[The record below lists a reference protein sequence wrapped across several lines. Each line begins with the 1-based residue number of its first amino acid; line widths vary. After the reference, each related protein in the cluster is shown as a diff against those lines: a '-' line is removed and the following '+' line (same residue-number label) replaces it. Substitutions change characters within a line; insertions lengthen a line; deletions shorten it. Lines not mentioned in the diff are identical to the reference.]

1 MDQGYYIIFFALEHS
16 TSTDNILTK
25 NLKILDF
32 IGLFIGPE
40 QIVENSKSIIQF
52 IYIGSSSLC
61 LTDV

>member
-16 TSTDNILTK
+16 TSTDNMLTK